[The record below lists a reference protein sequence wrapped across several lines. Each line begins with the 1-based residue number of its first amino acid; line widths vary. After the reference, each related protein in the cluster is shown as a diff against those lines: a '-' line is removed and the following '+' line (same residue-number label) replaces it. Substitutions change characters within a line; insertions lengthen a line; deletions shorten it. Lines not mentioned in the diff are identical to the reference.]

1 MLAAKSA
8 RAMLD
13 SFAAAATKAVA
24 GSIQAHA
31 VEVPTGSIQ
40 VTDYNTDVVA
50 GFAAVTPTFS
60 TIRNKS

>member
-24 GSIQAHA
+24 GSIQVHA

-40 VTDYNTDVVA
+40 VMDYNTDVEA
-50 GFAAVTPTFS
+50 EFAAVMPTFS
-60 TIRNKS
+60 TIRNTS

>member
-24 GSIQAHA
+24 GSIQVHA

-40 VTDYNTDVVA
+40 VTDYNKDVLA

-60 TIRNKS
+60 TIRNTS